1 MRGRIGCALTVLQ
14 SPVRSRFWVRILR
27 SLPAGGVGGGDL
39 ILGRAF
45 GRAIDRVTGV
55 PAGASGSPVWV
66 SGKLI
71 GAISAV
77 IGDDNRLVGITP
89 LQAMLALKREPETG
103 MSAPDAKELEL
114 SQHHPMIVACSGF
127 SATRVVAEIESRY
140 ATRVYGAAPA
150 ASRSPQKTKLQPGGP
165 IGAALLSGDLQFGF
179 IGTIT
184 LVREPYVFAFGHPLL
199 YAGSTQYPM
208 TTADILDTARGFF
221 PTKVGVLGDTVGTIV
236 QDRGA
241 GTLGRLSQVPQGLVA
256 LTLTVTDTDRQSQ
269 ITVRA
274 QAVPIPGELPFL
286 VYIAALET
294 ITRAMNRVGQGLG
307 RWQWVV
313 NVADMLEPIILSEEQ
328 YDTASI
334 AFVMAYS
341 VVGMIAEPLSMG
353 LGITSVQLEAT
364 VALAVPSSVAAAAP

>member
-1 MRGRIGCALTVLQ
+1 
-14 SPVRSRFWVRILR
+14 
-27 SLPAGGVGGGDL
+27 
-39 ILGRAF
+39 
-45 GRAIDRVTGV
+45 
-55 PAGASGSPVWV
+55 
-66 SGKLI
+66 
-71 GAISAV
+71 
-77 IGDDNRLVGITP
+77 
-89 LQAMLALKREPETG
+89 
-103 MSAPDAKELEL
+103 
-114 SQHHPMIVACSGF
+114 
-127 SATRVVAEIESRY
+127 
-140 ATRVYGAAPA
+140 
-150 ASRSPQKTKLQPGGP
+150 
-165 IGAALLSGDLQFGF
+165 
-179 IGTIT
+179 
-184 LVREPYVFAFGHPLL
+184 
-199 YAGSTQYPM
+199 
-208 TTADILDTARGFF
+208 
-221 PTKVGVLGDTVGTIV
+221 V

>member
-1 MRGRIGCALTVLQ
+1 
-14 SPVRSRFWVRILR
+14 
-27 SLPAGGVGGGDL
+27 
-39 ILGRAF
+39 
-45 GRAIDRVTGV
+45 
-55 PAGASGSPVWV
+55 
-66 SGKLI
+66 
-71 GAISAV
+71 V

-103 MSAPDAKELEL
+103 MGAPDAKELEL